1 MELLPKGQKN
11 SAEVSW
17 EDQQKINEF
26 STHISKKDILTAELE
41 KLQTEKEY
49 IDDLSMEIELI
60 DEDDNVDYKIGDTF
74 VLIKQSEAMARLENQ
89 NGYLETKI
97 TELETQI
104 EGLDSKLG
112 ALKKQL
118 YAKFGTAINLER

>member
-17 EDQQKINEF
+17 EDQQKINDF

-74 VLIKQSEAMARLENQ
+74 VLIKQSEAMERLENQ

>member
-17 EDQQKINEF
+17 EDQQKINDF

-74 VLIKQSEAMARLENQ
+74 VLIKQSEAMERLENQ

-97 TELETQI
+97 TELEAQI

>member
-11 SAEVSW
+11 SSEVSW

-26 STHISKKDILTAELE
+26 STHISKKDIITAELE

-49 IDDLSMEIELI
+49 IDDLSMEMELM
-60 DEDDNVDYKIGDTF
+60 DEDETVNYKIGDTF
-74 VLIKQSEAMARLENQ
+74 VLIKQSEAVKRLETQ
-89 NGYLETKI
+89 NAFLDSKVTD
-97 TELETQI
+97 LETQI
-104 EGLDSKLG
+104 EGLDSKLEF
-112 ALKKQL
+112 LKKQL

>member
-17 EDQQKINEF
+17 EDQQKINDF

-74 VLIKQSEAMARLENQ
+74 VLIKQSEAMERLENQ

-97 TELETQI
+97 TELEAQI

-118 YAKFGTAINLER
+118 YAKFGMAINLER

>member
-17 EDQQKINEF
+17 EDQQKINDF

-41 KLQTEKEY
+41 KPQTEKEY

-74 VLIKQSEAMARLENQ
+74 VLIKQSEAMERLENQ

>member
-11 SAEVSW
+11 NAEVSW

-74 VLIKQSEAMARLENQ
+74 VLIKQSEAMERLENQ

>member
-74 VLIKQSEAMARLENQ
+74 VLIKQSEAMERLENQ